1 MPKHQKVESTLINVR
16 VKRAKTKCHRERE
29 INWALF
35 ARREQRR
42 EVKQIV
48 TIITHMVVVIK
59 PTLAMIE
66 TIKPDG
72 SHHCLQTRKQILK
85 FVKWLHF
92 STFAN
97 ILATN

>member
-1 MPKHQKVESTLINVR
+1 MSQRK
-16 VKRAKTKCHRERE
+16 E

-48 TIITHMVVVIK
+48 TIITHMFVVIK
-59 PTLAMIE
+59 PTLAIIE

-72 SHHCLQTRKQILK
+72 NHHCLQTRKQVL
-85 FVKWLHF
+85 
-92 STFAN
+92 
-97 ILATN
+97 